1 MDSNHIDVTQWANEF
16 NPITPG
22 STWGFRVRS
31 YPRDYPADDDQTYV
45 ESNTVQFTTPV
56 DVEGV
61 ALTTSDIQLTW
72 DNVKNLHGDETDDG
86 YIVEYSTSSDFSGA
100 VSTTFPADHTSAA
113 TETGVIH
120 NLDAATTYHFRVR
133 ATNGDSQPVGSNE
146 ITVTTHSTT
155 LTGTGSDSEIHLS
168 WNAIPNAEYY
178 IIYRSENGGQTFY
191 DPFGP
196 IDGTQWDTGDIGDL
210 AYYVVGVNNGVET
223 APSNIV
229 YF

>member
-1 MDSNHIDVTQWANEF
+1 MSPSRGLAASVVWMLSVLCATAAVADSYDNARRSIDLAPD
-16 NPITPG
+16 PIE
-22 STWGFRVRS
+22 RS
-31 YPRDYPADDDQTYV
+31 PRLQGMGRLTLADDPHNRITLWD
-45 ESNTVQFTTPV
+45 FAADPV
-56 DVEGV
+56 GILDADSVSTFH
-61 ALTTSDIQLTW
+61 LW
-72 DNVKNLHGDETDDG
+72 PN
-86 YIVEYSTSSDFSGA
+86 TSSRSATHGIDNGL
-100 VSTTFPADHTSAA
+100 SAA
-113 TETGVIH
+113 SAAVP
-120 NLDAATTYHFRVR
+120 ATTY
-133 ATNGDSQPVGSNE
+133 
-146 ITVTTHSTT
+146 STD